1 MVVELFRVEVEMI
14 LTRLC
19 LGGSTRDLARPAHG
33 HCSLGGI
40 IGFPWNLNTSPQR
53 PTLVELKG
61 LVILSDRII
70 LMQGELVVFA

>member
-33 HCSLGGI
+33 HCSADDDFMVLA
-40 IGFPWNLNTSPQR
+40 LNISSSSVINAR
-53 PTLVELKG
+53 SELA
-61 LVILSDRII
+61 L
-70 LMQGELVVFA
+70 